1 MTTSAAPHS
10 PEPPVLGSDVD
21 RLRERMHELF
31 PQVRADLERLVRI
44 PSVSAA
50 AFDQAHVQASADA
63 VAELLRGAGLDDV
76 QQLTASAHG
85 RSGAPAVVGR
95 RPGPKGAPTV
105 LLYAHHDVQPPGSD
119 ADWDTPVFEPTERN
133 GRLYG
138 RGTADDKAGVMVHV
152 AALRAVGEEL
162 GVGVVVFV
170 EGEEE
175 IGSPTFRA
183 FLAEHRDLLAADVIV
198 VADSMNWKI
207 GVPALTASL
216 RGLVDGTI
224 TVRTLDHA
232 VHSGIYGGPV
242 PDAMLATVRLLNSF
256 WDPNGAVTVA
266 GLVGGE
272 AEALD
277 YPEADLRADAGVLD
291 GVHLIGT
298 GSLTSRIWTKPAL
311 SIIGIDATSVDSAS
325 NTLLPVVRVKF
336 SLRIAPGQ
344 DPAAAFAAVRHH
356 VETHAPF
363 GARVEVT
370 EGEAGQAFAA
380 DVEDPVYRTARWA
393 LEAAWGTT
401 PVQIGIGGSIPF
413 IADLVVAYPK
423 ATVLVT
429 GVEDPDT
436 RAHGANESLH
446 LGEFERACLAEALL
460 LKALASPA

>member
-1 MTTSAAPHS
+1 MTTSAESHS
-10 PEPPVLGSDVD
+10 AESPVLGSDVD
-21 RLRERMHELF
+21 RLRAAMHELL
-31 PQVRADLERLVRI
+31 PQVRADLESLVRI

-63 VAELLRGAGLDDV
+63 VTELLRRAGLTDV
-76 QQLTASAHG
+76 QQLQVSAHG
-85 RSGAPAVVGR
+85 RAGAPAVVGR
-95 RPGPKGAPTV
+95 RPGPAGAPTV
-105 LLYAHHDVQPPGSD
+105 LLYAHHDVQPPGAD

-138 RGTADDKAGVMVHV
+138 RGAADDKAGVMVHV
-152 AALRAVGEEL
+152 AALRALGDEL
-162 GVGVVVFV
+162 GVSVVVFV

-175 IGSPTFRA
+175 IGSPTFA
-183 FLAEHRDLLAADVIV
+183 QFLAEHRDLLSADVIV
-198 VADSMNWKI
+198 VADSVNWKV
-207 GVPALTASL
+207 GVPALTTSL

-232 VHSGIYGGPV
+232 VHSGMYGGPV

-256 WDPNGAVTVA
+256 WDAAGDVAVT
-266 GLVGGE
+266 GLVRGE

-291 GVHLIGT
+291 GVELIGT
-298 GSLTSRIWTKPAL
+298 GSLTSRMWTKPSL
-311 SIIGIDATSVDSAS
+311 SIIGIDATGVEAAS
-325 NTLLPVVRVKF
+325 NTLLPTVRVKF

-344 DPAAAFAAVRHH
+344 DPAAAFAALRDHAAAN
-356 VETHAPF
+356 APF
-363 GARVEVT
+363 GAQVEV
-370 EGEAGQAFAA
+370 EQGEAGQAFAA
-380 DVEDPVYRTARWA
+380 DIEGPVYRTARWA
-393 LEAAWGTT
+393 LEQAWGTA

-413 IADLVVAYPK
+413 IADLLVAYPD

-429 GVEDPDT
+429 GVEDPDS

-460 LKALASPA
+460 LKALAG

>member
-10 PEPPVLGSDVD
+10 AEPPVLGSDVD
-21 RLRERMHELF
+21 RLRDRLHDLL

-63 VAELLRGAGLDDV
+63 VAELLREAGLSDV

-85 RSGAPAVVGR
+85 RTGAPAVVGR
-95 RPGPKGAPTV
+95 RPGPAGAPTV
-105 LLYAHHDVQPPGSD
+105 LLYAHHDVQPPGSET
-119 ADWDTPVFEPTERN
+119 DWDTPVFQPTERD

-138 RGTADDKAGVMVHV
+138 RGAADDKAGVMVHV
-152 AALRAVGEEL
+152 AALRALGEEL
-162 GVGVVVFV
+162 GVGIVVFV

-175 IGSPTFRA
+175 IGSPTFEA
-183 FLAEHRDLLAADVIV
+183 FLAAHHDLLAADVII
-198 VADSMNWKI
+198 VADSVNWKI
-207 GVPALTASL
+207 GVPALTTSL

-232 VHSGIYGGPV
+232 VHSGMYGGPV
-242 PDAMLATVRLLNSF
+242 PDAMLATVRLLDSF
-256 WDPNGAVTVA
+256 WDAAGDVAVP

-277 YPEADLRADAGVLD
+277 YPEADLRADAGILD

-298 GSLTSRIWTKPAL
+298 GSLTSRMWTKPAL
-311 SIIGIDATSVDSAS
+311 SIIGIDATSVDAAS
-325 NTLLPVVRVKF
+325 NTLLPQVRVKF

-344 DPAAAFAAVRHH
+344 DPAAAFAAIRGHA
-356 VETHAPF
+356 EAHAPF
-363 GARVEVT
+363 GAQVEVT
-370 EGEAGQAFAA
+370 QGEAGQAFAA
-380 DVEDPVYRTARWA
+380 DVEGSVYRTARWA
-393 LEAAWGTT
+393 LEAAWGAA

-413 IADLVVAYPK
+413 IADLLTAYPA

-429 GVEDPDT
+429 GVEDPDS

-446 LGEFERACLAEALL
+446 LGEFERACLAEILL
-460 LKALASPA
+460 LKALAG